1 MTLRSALLYHAAMV
15 GDRDRERIISA
26 LREHYARGRLTLDEF
41 SARSDLVFASRSY
54 GELRAALRGLPV
66 RFGSRDL
73 VEIGDS
79 VARAAVRGAVLVA
92 ATCAYVVFSLTLAL
106 VLVLTVVLHGETASV
121 LLVFLAVWAIPSYLV
136 SRMWRRVRLP
146 SLRRAA

>member
-1 MTLRSALLYHAAMV
+1 MV
-15 GDRDRERIISA
+15 GDHDRERIISA
-26 LREHYARGRLTLDEF
+26 LREHYARGRLTLEEF

-54 GELRAALRGLPV
+54 GELRAALSGLPV
-66 RFGSRDL
+66 RFGGADL
-73 VEIGDS
+73 VQIGDA

-106 VLVLTVVLHGETASV
+106 VLVLTVVLHGATASV
-121 LLVFLAVWAIPSYLV
+121 LLVFLAVWVIPSYLV

-146 SLRRAA
+146 SLRRVA

>member
-1 MTLRSALLYHAAMV
+1 MV

-26 LREHYARGRLTLDEF
+26 LREHYARGRLTVEEF

-66 RFGSRDL
+66 RFGGADL
-73 VEIGDS
+73 VAIGDA
-79 VARAAVRGAVLVA
+79 VARTAVRGAVLFA

-106 VLVLTVVLHGETASV
+106 VLVLTVVLHGATASV
-121 LLVFLAVWAIPSYLV
+121 LLVFLAVWVIPSYLV

-146 SLRRAA
+146 SLRRVA

>member
-1 MTLRSALLYHAAMV
+1 MV

-26 LREHYARGRLTLDEF
+26 LREHYARGRLTLEEF

-54 GELRAALRGLPV
+54 GELRAALSGLPV
-66 RFGSRDL
+66 RFGGADL
-73 VEIGDS
+73 VEIGDA

-106 VLVLTVVLHGETASV
+106 VLVLTVVLHGATASV
-121 LLVFLAVWAIPSYLV
+121 LLVFLAVWVIPSYLV

-146 SLRRAA
+146 SLRRVA